1 MAKAKF
7 FARVW
12 VWDTGD
18 PSQIE
23 VWSNDLDP
31 MEPMKISAAEWVHNH
46 LAECYSDED
55 LRQLIGLPATGNF
68 QVVFSGYIDGT
79 TVGWEI
85 QEWDEWVEDITI
97 LAQAE
102 VPESYLK
109 MIEEHEEQL
118 ARETAQLLREDE
130 GDV

>member
-31 MEPMKISAAEWVHNH
+31 MEPMKIPIAEWVHNH
-46 LAECYSDED
+46 LAECYSDKSSSAATSTE
-55 LRQLIGLPATGNF
+55 RRSVGRFKNGTNGWKILPFWLKRKFPRAT
-68 QVVFSGYIDGT
+68 
-79 TVGWEI
+79 
-85 QEWDEWVEDITI
+85 
-97 LAQAE
+97 
-102 VPESYLK
+102 
-109 MIEEHEEQL
+109 
-118 ARETAQLLREDE
+118 
-130 GDV
+130 

>member
-1 MAKAKF
+1 
-7 FARVW
+7 
-12 VWDTGD
+12 
-18 PSQIE
+18 
-23 VWSNDLDP
+23 
-31 MEPMKISAAEWVHNH
+31 
-46 LAECYSDED
+46 
-55 LRQLIGLPATGNF
+55 
-68 QVVFSGYIDGT
+68 
-79 TVGWEI
+79 
-85 QEWDEWVEDITI
+85 VEDITI